1 MDYNKFQTMKKKF
14 SIFLFISFVSANINA
29 EIAGVNI
36 DDLTQLYREQITKLL
51 VGNKLFGHY
60 DDGLYQGPVEEIHYQ
75 NGDYEI
81 IADGTTYRGKW
92 KTINNQICYKQRD
105 WIQFECVLEYV
116 GFNVGMKLYFVEK
129 VDILFVYVA
138 GMIYEEIYKS
148 IKL

>member
-1 MDYNKFQTMKKKF
+1 VKKQF
-14 SIFLFISFVSANINA
+14 SIFLLIFFVSANINA
-29 EIAGVNI
+29 EISGVSI
-36 DDLTQLYREQITKLL
+36 HDLTQLYKEQITKIL

-60 DDGLYQGPVEEIHYQ
+60 DDGDYRGPVEEIHYK

-81 IADGTTYRGKW
+81 TANGTTYTGKW

-105 WIQFECVLEYV
+105 WTQFECVLVYV
-116 GFNVGMKLYFVEK
+116 GFNSGMKLYFVEK
-129 VDILFVYVA
+129 VESGIFYAA